1 MQYIRSVFFASCV
14 TAFLTC
20 GVSFAQMISAADI
33 WSDPWPKTDGA
44 DRRYPGVNEERDPD
58 FDSAVPIQRPGIPE
72 TVTVQELSH
81 HVPRKAEKEFE
92 KAWKAEDKGDH
103 EGAILR
109 FQKAIAID
117 PEFRAA
123 LNDLGSVYLEVERD
137 DLAIQEFTKAIEV
150 DPHSSRPCSNL
161 ALAYLRTGRYG
172 DSERAARRAIDL
184 DSMNLHG
191 RLVLGMALILEGRYT
206 QETEMR
212 LKEAAVDFP
221 CANLWLAL
229 VWEARGDVKAAKRQ
243 VGVFLTSGEKDGM
256 RMATALLQ
264 HLDRIEQARR

>member
-1 MQYIRSVFFASCV
+1 
-14 TAFLTC
+14 
-20 GVSFAQMISAADI
+20 MISAADI